1 MDFDDFAC
9 KIPLQFVRTP
19 PIPSSAG
26 ATHRRVA
33 HAQKWTDISP
43 GEQPM
48 TSTTGTRP
56 TTFDELQ
63 RAFAERVWSESPF
76 VLEQGTILVLPSLSF
91 PSEELRKIV
100 GIQHYEERMLFLLL
114 LLRNPELQVVYL
126 SSLPIDEAIVDY
138 YLSFLPDPAD
148 ARRRLVCLAVEDPAP
163 RALTAKL
170 LARPELIEQARGLAD
185 GTPDGYVLPFNVTHL
200 EQEFAER
207 VGLPLYGPR
216 PELVR
221 LGSKTGSRRAARVAG
236 VPMIDGWEDLRSLE
250 EVEQAVRRLRG
261 RTPPPPEAVVVK
273 LNEGFSGQGNA
284 IVDLRT
290 WRGRLLECDTTFG
303 AGEESWPSFQGKIA
317 EGGAVVEELV
327 RVPGTVSPSVQLR
340 VAPNGAVHLV
350 STHSQVLGGPGGQVY
365 LGCRFPADDGYRL
378 EIQRWALRVAEVL
391 AARGVIGLFGIDFIV
406 VPAPAG
412 VDTYVSEINLR
423 IGGTTHPFW
432 MALLVTQGRY
442 DPATGQLVAGGQP
455 KAYLATDNLKSDR
468 LVGQS
473 PTQVVARIAE
483 AGLAYDHRTRTGAT
497 VHLLGALHEYGK
509 LGVTCIADSPDGADN
524 LYRRLRRVLTGC

>member
-1 MDFDDFAC
+1 
-9 KIPLQFVRTP
+9 
-19 PIPSSAG
+19 
-26 ATHRRVA
+26 
-33 HAQKWTDISP
+33 
-43 GEQPM
+43 M
-48 TSTTGTRP
+48 TSTAGTRP

-63 RAFAERVWSESPF
+63 RRFAERGWGEIPF
-76 VLEQGTILVLPSLSF
+76 LLRQGTILVLPSLSF

-114 LLRNPELQVVYL
+114 LLRNPDLQVVYL
-126 SSLPIDEAIVDY
+126 SSLPIGEAVVDY
-138 YLSFLPDPAD
+138 YLSFLPDPAG
-148 ARRRLVCLAVEDPAP
+148 ARERLSCVSVGDPAP

-170 LARPELIEQARGLAD
+170 LARPELVERARELAD
-185 GTPDGYVLPFNVTHL
+185 GGRPDGYVLPFNVTRL

-221 LGSKTGSRRAARVAG
+221 LGSKTGSRRAARIAG
-236 VPMIDGWEDLRSLE
+236 VPMIDGWEDLRSLD
-250 EVEQAVRRLRG
+250 EVQDAVRRMHG
-261 RTPPPPEAVVVK
+261 RTPPPPDAVVVK

-284 IVDLRT
+284 IVDLRAFG
-290 WRGRLLECDTTFG
+290 GRLLDCPTTFG
-303 AGEESWPSFQGKIA
+303 ADEESWPSFEGKIA
-317 EGGAVVEELV
+317 EGGAVVEELM

-340 VAPNGAVHLV
+340 IAPGGAVDLV

-391 AARGVIGLFGIDFIV
+391 AAQGVIGLFGIDFIV
-406 VPAPAG
+406 VPNPSG

-432 MALLVTQGRY
+432 MALLATEGRY
-442 DPATGQLVAGGQP
+442 DPASGQLVAGGQP
-455 KAYLATDNLKSDR
+455 KAYLATDNLKSR
-468 LVGQS
+468 SLAGLH
-473 PTQVVARIAE
+473 PMQVVAKVAD

-497 VHLLGALHEYGK
+497 VHLLGALREYGK
-509 LGVTCIADSPDGADN
+509 LGVTCIADSPSGADD
-524 LYRRLRRVLTGC
+524 LYCELKRTLIRD

>member
-1 MDFDDFAC
+1 
-9 KIPLQFVRTP
+9 
-19 PIPSSAG
+19 
-26 ATHRRVA
+26 
-33 HAQKWTDISP
+33 
-43 GEQPM
+43 M
-48 TSTTGTRP
+48 TSTAGTRP
-56 TTFDELQ
+56 ITFDELQ
-63 RAFAERVWSESPF
+63 RSFAERGWGESPF
-76 VLEQGTILVLPSLSF
+76 LLQQGTILVLPSLSF

-126 SSLPIDEAIVDY
+126 SSLPIDQAVVDY

-148 ARRRLVCLAVEDPAP
+148 ARKRLACLSVGDPAP

-170 LARPELIEQARGLAD
+170 LARPELIDQARSLSNGSS
-185 GTPDGYVLPFNVTHL
+185 DGYVLPFNVTRL

-221 LGSKTGSRRAARVAG
+221 LGSKTGSRRAARIAG
-236 VPMIDGWEDLRSLE
+236 VPMIDGWEGLRSLE
-250 EVEQAVRRLRG
+250 EVEDAVRRLHG
-261 RTPPPPEAVVVK
+261 RTPPSPDAVVVK

-284 IVDLRT
+284 IVDLRSFG
-290 WRGRLLECDTTFG
+290 GRLLDCPTTFG
-303 AGEESWPSFQGKIA
+303 ADEESWPSFEGKIA
-317 EGGAVVEELV
+317 SGGAVVEELM

-340 VAPNGAVHLV
+340 VTPDGGVHLV

-391 AARGVIGLFGIDFIV
+391 ARQGVIGLFGIDFIV
-406 VPAPAG
+406 VPARSG

-432 MALLVTQGRY
+432 MALLATEGTY
-442 DPATGQLVAGGQP
+442 DPATGQLVADGQA
-455 KAYLATDNLKSDR
+455 KAYLATDNLKSER
-468 LVGQS
+468 LAGQS
-473 PTQVVARIAE
+473 PTQVVATIAE

-497 VHLLGALHEYGK
+497 VHLLGALHDYGK
-509 LGVTCIADSPDGADN
+509 LGVTCIADSPGGADD
-524 LYRRLRRVLTGC
+524 LYRKLKRVLTGG

>member
-1 MDFDDFAC
+1 MTFDD
-9 KIPLQFVRTP
+9 
-19 PIPSSAG
+19 
-26 ATHRRVA
+26 
-33 HAQKWTDISP
+33 
-43 GEQPM
+43 
-48 TSTTGTRP
+48 
-56 TTFDELQ
+56 LQ
-63 RAFAERVWSESPF
+63 RGFVERDWGESPF

-126 SSLPIDEAIVDY
+126 SSLPIDDAILEY
-138 YLSFLPDPAD
+138 YLSFLPDPAG
-148 ARRRLVCLAVEDPAP
+148 ARRRLACLAVRDPAP

-170 LARPELIEQARGLAD
+170 LERPELIEQARRLAD
-185 GTPDGYVLPFNVTHL
+185 GTPDGYVLPFNVTRL

-216 PELVR
+216 PELVP
-221 LGSKTGSRRAARVAG
+221 LGSKTGSRRAARMAG
-236 VPMIDGWEDLRSLE
+236 VPMIDGWEDLRSLG
-250 EVEQAVRRLRG
+250 EVEEAVRRLSG
-261 RTPPPPEAVVVK
+261 RTPPPPSAVVVK

-284 IVDLRT
+284 IVDLRSFG
-290 WRGRLLECDTTFG
+290 GRLLDCDTTFG
-303 AGEESWPSFQGKIA
+303 ADEESWRSFESKIA
-317 EGGAVVEELV
+317 QGGAVVEELM

-391 AARGVIGLFGIDFIV
+391 AEQGVIGLFGIDFIV
-406 VPAPAG
+406 VPAPSG

-432 MALLVTQGRY
+432 MALLATEGRY
-442 DPATGQLVAGGQP
+442 DPATGQLVAAGRP
-455 KAYLATDNLKSDR
+455 KAYLATDNFKSQR
-468 LVGQS
+468 LAGQS
-473 PTQVVARIAE
+473 PARVVASIAE
-483 AGLAYDHRTRTGAT
+483 AGLAYDHRTRTGTT
-497 VHLLGALHEYGK
+497 VHLLGALREHGK
-509 LGVTCIADSPDGADN
+509 LGVTCIADSTDGADD
-524 LYRRLRRVLTGC
+524 LYRMLKRVLTSG